1 MHRPLAVVLPRVL
14 ERGILEVMGHESD
27 GEAGGGAGGTRWRN
41 RPTIMMIVAT
51 VALVCAVIAMG
62 VLGAVTRLQASD
74 AHARSDRLSR
84 EFRGSVRS
92 ERVHAMQ
99 LTRLVDR
106 AGSVSRSL
114 DEFMAAVRVEAD
126 ASNRVVGALNRHADL
141 LNAGRRPDA
150 VVVLQGDG
158 TSAVADLEAATDA
171 VANMLGGAE
180 RVDADL
186 MAVSGG

>member
-1 MHRPLAVVLPRVL
+1 
-14 ERGILEVMGHESD
+14 
-27 GEAGGGAGGTRWRN
+27 
-41 RPTIMMIVAT
+41 MMIGAT

-62 VLGAVTRLQASD
+62 ALGAVTRLQASD

-126 ASNRVVGALNRHADL
+126 ASNRAVGALNRHADL

-158 TSAVADLEAATDA
+158 SSAV
-171 VANMLGGAE
+171 GI
-180 RVDADL
+180 
-186 MAVSGG
+186 S

>member
-41 RPTIMMIVAT
+41 RPTIMTIVGT

-99 LTRLVDR
+99 LTRLVDG

-180 RVDADL
+180 RVVADL
-186 MAVSGG
+186 TAASGG